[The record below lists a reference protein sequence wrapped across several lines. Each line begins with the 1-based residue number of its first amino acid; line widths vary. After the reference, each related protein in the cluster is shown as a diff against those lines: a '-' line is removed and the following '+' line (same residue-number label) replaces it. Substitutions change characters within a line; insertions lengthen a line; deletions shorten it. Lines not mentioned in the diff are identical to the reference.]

1 MSFQTQI
8 EDLAGINLSADT
20 TSLNDY
26 LTATA
31 REVADALPVNLL
43 IRNATVATDTSNPFS
58 VANMRILNITRNG
71 RYANEIPYGMSAATA
86 DSGSIFFTDS
96 NGRDPVFYYKG
107 SDLYVLPAPDGDD
120 PIHILRF
127 AYPSVTYDAS
137 DITNFPDNAEYAV
150 VLGATCKLL
159 IRMISDAREALPT
172 TLSISDL
179 SIISIPPASPSVPSF
194 TLPDVASTTVSSTAI
209 LNAGTPPTYTVPA
222 TTISGVAWATEYPS
236 RVSGITYAL
245 GLISNAVSQ
254 AATAA
259 GKFLTADS
267 DSVFGDESTFL
278 TADSQL
284 TNVKQALDRVKA
296 YVNGDEPSGTTDAH
310 GAQADEDSEL
320 VSSALAI
327 AQTEIQ
333 RAQMHLSEWTSI
345 GDMRVKEVQVALQ
358 EADGYAKEVQALL
371 SATPIKVQEY
381 QIRVQDALNSFND
394 ANVEYQAKLQE
405 AIQQAQIN
413 AQKASQ
419 QAQID
424 STEAQQETSLKLQK
438 ENQEYGASLQKFS
451 AEVGKYQAD
460 VSKEV
465 QEYQNNMQQ
474 KIQELTTNVQ
484 LQQAEIQTLSNQYQ
498 VCEGKYQQELQRL
511 SGARAQ

>member
-20 TSLNDY
+20 TALNDY

-127 AYPSVTYDAS
+127 AYPSVTYSAS

-159 IRMISDAREALPT
+159 IRMISDAREALPA

-179 SIISIPPASPSVPSF
+179 SIISISPASPSVPSF

-209 LNAGTPPTYTVPA
+209 LNAGVAPTYTAPTIPDSA
-222 TTISGVAWATEYPS
+222 TSLVDMTDSTWT
-236 RVSGITYAL
+236 
-245 GLISNAVSQ
+245 
-254 AATAA
+254 
-259 GKFLTADS
+259 TADY
-267 DSVFGDESTFL
+267 DFDDENIDYKTWFQLAGDFIQNEEDTEL
-278 TADSQL
+278 
-284 TNVKQALDRVKA
+284 
-296 YVNGDEPSGTTDAH
+296 
-310 GAQADEDSEL
+310 AQAQLQKIS
-320 VSSALAI
+320 
-327 AQTEIQ
+327 TYIQ
-333 RAQMHLSEWTSI
+333 AYSGS
-345 GDMRVKEVQVALQ
+345 VQNQ
-358 EADGYAKEVQALL
+358 
-371 SATPIKVQEY
+371 
-381 QIRVQDALNSFND
+381 LNIFND